1 MPVEAK
7 MASGNI
13 RGFKK
18 RIMEVNADVYNTQ
31 SMTIND
37 NPIQFRQFGTG
48 VLDTAIQPFT
58 GVKKAGP
65 LLGFDKEGIITVT
78 QGEPLKFNL
87 LNMEFKVSIGQ

>member
-1 MPVEAK
+1 

-18 RIMEVNADVYNTQ
+18 RIMEINADVFQTQ

-37 NPIQFRQFGTG
+37 NPIQFRQFGSN